1 MVDTT
6 STLVVRDGSSPPLT
20 RNVGGTI
27 DGSGTFY
34 PEHSLRSDGVPV
46 GAAAPLP
53 VVAVSSALVNSA
65 AGTMGAAAAI
75 VVPYSATRKWLTICN
90 RTIGVETQDIGSANV
105 LVGSGIPVHPGNTFT
120 FTGIG
125 AAGPVYGITTV
136 AGSAFSYVE
145 G

>member
-6 STLVVRDGSSPPLT
+6 SLLVVRDGSSPPLT
-20 RNVGGTI
+20 RNLGGTA
-27 DGSGTFY
+27 DGSGNFY
-34 PEHSLRSDGVPV
+34 PEHNLRFDGNQV

-53 VVAVSSALVNSA
+53 VAAVPSALTNST
-65 AGTMGAAAAI
+65 AGTMTTAAAI
-75 VVPYSATRKWLTICN
+75 VVPYSATRKWLAISN
-90 RTIGVETQDIGSANV
+90 RTNGVETQDIGSSNV
-105 LVGSGIPVHPGNTFT
+105 VVGSGIPIHPGGTFT

-136 AGSAFSYVE
+136 VGSAFSYVE